1 MAQVTFL
8 LFLGLGTWGLWAL
21 IRWDRRNRWIYAAM
35 ANVCF
40 FGLFTAGLWAP
51 TAIRSSHPSAVEANR
66 VASTPRHATPPD
78 STLLDSTRLAS
89 TALNATLPP
98 FSFDSRWGAKR
109 EAEYTERYRQVFE
122 EIGPPPTPDAV
133 PKLGYVGKNGK
144 RTSSAWVT
152 RPDGSEENNLVR
164 SVR

>member
-51 TAIRSSHPSAVEANR
+51 KAIKSGTVDRQPSIVDRLPSMVHGAQFAVYRQPSAFIG
-66 VASTPRHATPPD
+66 STIKTTYHKPD
-78 STLLDSTRLAS
+78 CRY
-89 TALNATLPP
+89 ATLMQH
-98 FSFDSRWGAKR
+98 STNYDSHDQARADGK
-109 EAEYTERYRQVFE
+109 
-122 EIGPPPTPDAV
+122 TPCKICL
-133 PKLGYVGKNGK
+133 PGQ
-144 RTSSAWVT
+144 
-152 RPDGSEENNLVR
+152 
-164 SVR
+164 